1 MRNRTGSDPAW
12 FRTLN
17 VAEIY
22 PEEAVVK
29 RELGSGNFGTVFIGV
44 VQLHNGIR

>member
-1 MRNRTGSDPAW
+1 MESLVGVIHRPQ
-12 FRTLN
+12 
-17 VAEIY
+17 IY